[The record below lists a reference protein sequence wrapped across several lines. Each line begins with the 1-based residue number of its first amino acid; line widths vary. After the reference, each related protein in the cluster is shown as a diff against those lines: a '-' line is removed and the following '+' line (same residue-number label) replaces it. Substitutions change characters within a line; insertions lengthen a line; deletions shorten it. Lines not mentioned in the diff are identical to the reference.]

1 MDIETFAAKIEDLYK
16 MSSSEIIPFFG
27 YFLTI
32 IESNTSFTAKDIE
45 ECFIKLHIPKYSN
58 ISAYLSKA
66 VKKKTCLRNK
76 LGGYNI
82 SLAESKRIDEILKM
96 PRNVVPSENLFPL
109 ELFDNTRDYLK
120 KTAKQAII
128 CYDMGAYDA
137 CLVMIRRL
145 IETLIIELFE
155 KRAIADRIKNFQGNY
170 MFCGDLIDELLNEK
184 RLWTIGRNTVQAL
197 PSIKSKG
204 DLSAHN
210 RRFNAKKSD
219 IDQLKDGLRIT
230 IEELIHLIDYSRS

>member
-1 MDIETFAAKIEDLYK
+1 MDIEAFAGKIEGFDK
-16 MSSSEIIPFFG
+16 ISSSELIPFFG
-27 YFLTI
+27 YFLTK
-32 IESNTSFTAKDIE
+32 IESKIFFTAKDIE
-45 ECFIKLHIPKYSN
+45 ECYIELHIPKYSN
-58 ISAYLSKA
+58 ISAYLSRA
-66 VKKKTCLRNK
+66 VKKKTFLRNK

-82 SLAESKRIDEILKM
+82 SLAESKRIDEILRM
-96 PRNVVPSENLFPL
+96 PRKVVPTENLFPL

-120 KTAKQAII
+120 KTAIQAII

-155 KRAIADRIKNFQGNY
+155 KRAIADRIKNSHGNY
-170 MFCGDLIDELLNEK
+170 MFCSDLIDELLKEK
-184 RLWTIGRNTVQAL
+184 GLWTIGRNTVQAL
-197 PSIKSKG
+197 PSIKTKG

-210 RRFNAKKSD
+210 RRFNAKKND

-230 IEELIHLIDYSRS
+230 IEELIHLIDYSHP

>member
-1 MDIETFAAKIEDLYK
+1 MDIQEFVSRIDDFIG
-16 MSSSEIIPFFG
+16 MSSSEVIPYFG
-27 YFLTI
+27 YFLTKY
-32 IESNTSFTAKDIE
+32 ESNISFTAKDIE

-58 ISAYLSKA
+58 ISAYLSRA
-66 VKKKTCLRNK
+66 VKKKIFVRNK

-82 SLAESKRIDEILKM
+82 SLTESKRIDEILKI

-109 ELFDNTRDYLK
+109 ELFNNTRDYLK

-128 CYDMGAYDA
+128 CYDIGAYDA

-155 KRAIADRIKNFQGNY
+155 KQTIADRIKNSQGNY
-170 MFCGDLIDELLNEK
+170 MFCGDLIDELLKEK

-197 PSIKSKG
+197 PSIKTKG

>member
-1 MDIETFAAKIEDLYK
+1 MEIQEFVSRIDDFIG
-16 MSSSEIIPFFG
+16 MSSSEVIPYFG
-27 YFLTI
+27 YFLTKF
-32 IESNTSFTAKDIE
+32 ESNVSFTAKDIE

-58 ISAYLSKA
+58 ISAYLSRA
-66 VKKKTCLRNK
+66 VKKKIFVRNK

-82 SLAESKRIDEILKM
+82 SLTESKRIDEILKI

-109 ELFDNTRDYLK
+109 ELFNNTRDYLK

-155 KRAIADRIKNFQGNY
+155 KQAIADRIKNPQGNY
-170 MFCGDLIDELLNEK
+170 MFCGDLIDELLKEK
-184 RLWTIGRNTVQAL
+184 RLWTIGRNTVQVL
-197 PSIKSKG
+197 PSIKTKG

-230 IEELIHLIDYSRS
+230 IEELIHLIDYSHS

>member
-1 MDIETFAAKIEDLYK
+1 MEIQEFVSRIDDFIG
-16 MSSSEIIPFFG
+16 MSSSEVIPYFG
-27 YFLTI
+27 YFLTKF
-32 IESNTSFTAKDIE
+32 ESYISFTAKDIE

-58 ISAYLSKA
+58 ISAYLSRA
-66 VKKKTCLRNK
+66 VKKKTFVRNK

-82 SLAESKRIDEILKM
+82 SLTESKRIDEFLKM

-109 ELFDNTRDYLK
+109 ELFNNTRDYLK

-155 KRAIADRIKNFQGNY
+155 KQAIADRIKNSQGNY
-170 MFCGDLIDELLNEK
+170 MFCGDLIDELLKEK

-197 PSIKSKG
+197 PSIKTKG

-230 IEELIHLIDYSRS
+230 IEELIHLIDYSRP